1 MASTGILYVC
11 LICVGTAYCDSR
23 YLVEYLF
30 RNYTNIIRPSI
41 DESVTTVVKHEI
53 VPAHI
58 IDFDEIKQQ
67 ITLSVWLR
75 QSWHDPFL
83 TWNEQEFNNIS
94 VIRIASTRLW
104 RPDIVLYSSVD
115 EDGSNDPNLPASVMS
130 NGTIKYLTPYIYVC
144 YCKVDL
150 TYYPFDTQTCPL
162 KFGSWAHDMLQV
174 DLEAIASNADISA
187 FEDNGEWNIINVPI
201 IREVEYYKCCP
212 DPFTV
217 LTYTFYLSRKS
228 DFYVINLILPY
239 VLISLLSIMVF
250 YLPPESGEKMNLSI
264 TVLLSLI
271 VFNQLVFATIPPA
284 SDGTFPIIGKYFIV
298 MIGMVA
304 LSVAMSVWILHVY
317 HKERN
322 CIRMPPWMRRFVFGC
337 VSRLVGKCRPKAVLT
352 DLKNDNISDHFYNK
366 EETELRRTE
375 LIGKNVYLNERMT
388 KAKITDENSQQQGSE
403 PFQNGCLDNNT
414 KERPNNTRNLEASI
428 NNISSQ
434 LDFLAQLK
442 RKKDT
447 DMDSAREWREA
458 AAVIDRALLIIF
470 TIVNIFLPIGFIFA
484 ANKPFK

>member
-1 MASTGILYVC
+1 M
-11 LICVGTAYCDSR
+11 
-23 YLVEYLF
+23 
-30 RNYTNIIRPSI
+30 
-41 DESVTTVVKHEI
+41 HEV

-75 QSWHDPFL
+75 QSWYDPFL
-83 TWNEQEFNNIS
+83 TWNARDFNNIS
-94 VIRIASTRLW
+94 VIRIASTKLW

-115 EDGSNDPNLPASVMS
+115 EDGSNDPNLPATVMA
-130 NGTIKYLTPYIYVC
+130 NGTVKYLTPYIYVC

-162 KFGSWAHDMLQV
+162 TFGSWAHDIRQV
-174 DLEAIASNADISA
+174 DLRSINNSADLSS
-187 FEDNGEWNIINVPI
+187 FEDNGEWNIINVPVK
-201 IREVEYYKCCP
+201 RESVKYKCCP
-212 DPFTV
+212 DNFTI
-217 LTYTFYLSRKS
+217 LTYSFFLSRKS

-322 CIRMPPWMRRFVFGC
+322 CIRMPPWMRQFIFGYL
-337 VSRLVGKCRPKAVLT
+337 SKLVGKCRPKATLPDFRNDSVSEHYYKEDT
-352 DLKNDNISDHFYNK
+352 CNELK
-366 EETELRRTE
+366 RTE
-375 LIGKNVYLNERMT
+375 LIGKKVYLNERMT
-388 KAKITDENSQQQGSE
+388 KAKINDDSSE
-403 PFQNGCLDNNT
+403 PFQNGGLESPKQKRT
-414 KERPNNTRNLEASI
+414 YSRNMEESI

-442 RKKDT
+442 RRKDT